1 MKLWYNTDKKYD
13 LWTSLLFRKE
23 RISIECFSGQKR
35 VASHSIIKRNEGVM
49 MNNWKRLMMIVLCVG
64 LATVIIGCKKDE
76 SSNKGNDT
84 SKKGASSA
92 QTYPFTGLE
101 ADENVDNRPL
111 AVMIN
116 NHNTARPHSG
126 IVDADIVFEVLAE
139 GDITRFLAI
148 FQSEIPDTVGSVR
161 SAREYYFELAQGYDA
176 IYVYHGAA
184 NFVND
189 MINSRN
195 IDHLNGAVYDN
206 DQHLFKRDAS
216 RKAPHNSYV
225 LLENAHEVAQE
236 KGYVLTTDVTPF
248 EFVDTDTTIEGEDA
262 QTVEIG
268 YNGQNPAHLV
278 SFTYDEQSNN
288 YARSEDGMETKDL
301 ITETPIKVENIFII
315 ETEHRVFDSEGRRE
329 VNLTSGGNGYLVQQ
343 GVIQEVEWE
352 NKDGQLL
359 PVKDGQ
365 VVPFVP
371 GKTWVNIIP
380 TDPGLQSSVR
390 YIGNE

>member
-1 MKLWYNTDKKYD
+1 
-13 LWTSLLFRKE
+13 
-23 RISIECFSGQKR
+23 
-35 VASHSIIKRNEGVM
+35 
-49 MNNWKRLMMIVLCVG
+49 MMIVFCIG

-76 SSNKGNDT
+76 KNESSNKGKENNT
-84 SKKGASSA
+84 SEKGTPS
-92 QTYPFTGLE
+92 TGIYPFTGIE
-101 ADENVDNRPL
+101 TDEGIDNRPL

-116 NHNTARPHSG
+116 NHNAARPHSG
-126 IVDADIVFEVLAE
+126 IVDADIVFEILAE

-176 IYVYHGAA
+176 VYVYHGAA

-189 MINSRN
+189 MINSQN
-195 IDHLNGAVYDN
+195 IEHLNGAVYDN
-206 DQHLFKRDAS
+206 DQHLFKRDSA

-225 LLENAHEVAQE
+225 LLENAYEVAEQ
-236 KGYVLTTDVTPF
+236 KGYDITADVTPF
-248 EFVDTDTTIEGEDA
+248 EFVEKDTSIAGEDA

-288 YARSEDGMETKDL
+288 YARSEDGTETKDL
-301 ITETPIKVENIFII
+301 ITDTPIEVENIFII
-315 ETEHRVFDSEGRRE
+315 ETAHRVFDSEGRRE
-329 VNLTSGGNGYLVQQ
+329 VDLTSGGNGYLVQQ

-352 NKDGQLL
+352 NQDGQLL

-365 VVPFVP
+365 VVPFVQ

-390 YIGNE
+390 FFGNE